1 MITDLKS
8 YSVPTHKQ
16 VASFVQGGGIAAIVQ
31 TAGNAFPMNLA
42 TTTLVVKVSTD
53 GGATYPTTKTHTFG
67 NGSGTGGQLHYF
79 MSISEVVADIVAD
92 ATFMSGLVVYALG
105 NELAI
110 KTAVSGNRA
119 LKVDAT
125 STGIGGALL
134 QFQSNQIGNGSIT
147 TIVSIVCDAANGQF
161 VIFFT

>member
-1 MITDLKS
+1 MITDLKAH
-8 YSVPTHKQ
+8 SVPTYNQ
-16 VASFVQGGGIAAIVQ
+16 VAAFVQGGGLPAIVQ
-31 TAGNAFPMNLA
+31 TAGNVFPMNLA

-79 MSISEVVADIVAD
+79 MSIAEVVTDILAD
-92 ATFMSGLVVYALG
+92 ATFMSNLLVYALG
-105 NELAI
+105 VELAI
-110 KTAVSGNRA
+110 KTAVAGNRA

-125 STGIGGALL
+125 STGIGASLL
-134 QFQSNQIGNGSIT
+134 QFQSAQVGNGAVT
-147 TIVSIVCDAANGQF
+147 AIVSIVADSANGQF